1 MFGLFCFL
9 PIMKIN
15 SELDD
20 FRYPRRRPW
29 LILVILG
36 IAALIIW
43 LRFIREPPSEPS
55 SSELPVESSEVA
67 DDPEADERPQRI
79 EAEAPI
85 PADVDAVLAQARSL
99 ESRDKLVE
107 ARERYLAVLD
117 RGAGGR
123 ARREAE
129 AALGKINV
137 ALIKTVRPMP
147 QKIDVIVKP
156 GDSLERIA
164 RRHGTTVDLIQEANL
179 ISNPNRIRA
188 GDHLR
193 VFTGKFAL
201 TASKRQND
209 MIVTMNGTFF
219 KRYDIGS
226 GLHGKTPVGLFTITE
241 KIKEPVWWRP
251 DGKEIPFGHEENILG
266 TRWMTL
272 RASEGT
278 PDVRGYGIHGTWL
291 EDSIGKAES
300 AGCLRMRNRDVEE
313 LFLYIPTRTRV
324 TIVE

>member
-1 MFGLFCFL
+1 M
-9 PIMKIN
+9 N
-15 SELDD
+15 ELED

-29 LILVILG
+29 LILVVL
-36 IAALIIW
+36 AVVALVIW
-43 LRFIREPPSEPS
+43 HRFIREPSEESTVDDTPSA
-55 SSELPVESSEVA
+55 SSEVVPPA
-67 DDPEADERPQRI
+67 KASRAANP
-79 EAEAPI
+79 AEMDVPT
-85 PADVDAVLAQARSL
+85 PADVDGLLAEARSL

-117 RGAGGR
+117 RGVGGR

-129 AALGKINV
+129 AALGKISV

-147 QKIDVIVKP
+147 AKIDVIVKS

-164 RRHGTTVDLIQEANL
+164 RRHGTTVDLIQEANQ

-193 VFTGKFAL
+193 VLTGKFAM
-201 TASKRQND
+201 TASKRRND
-209 MIVTMNGTFF
+209 MVVTMNGKFF
-219 KRYDIGS
+219 KRYDVGS

-278 PDVRGYGIHGTWL
+278 PDVRGYGIHGTWD
-291 EDSIGKAES
+291 EASIGKAES
-300 AGCLRMRNRDVEE
+300 AGCLRMRNREVEE
-313 LFLYIPTRTRV
+313 LFLYIPTRTPV

>member
-1 MFGLFCFL
+1 MR
-9 PIMKIN
+9 MN
-15 SELDD
+15 ELED

-29 LILVILG
+29 LLLVLLAA
-36 IAALIIW
+36 AALIIW
-43 LRFIREPPSEPS
+43 LRFIREPSEKSTAPERDATSGEVVTADDERAPVEPSELDVPT
-55 SSELPVESSEVA
+55 
-67 DDPEADERPQRI
+67 
-79 EAEAPI
+79 
-85 PADVDAVLAQARSL
+85 PADVDGLLAQARSL

-107 ARERYLAVLD
+107 AREHYLAVLD

-137 ALIKTVRPMP
+137 ALIRTVRPM
-147 QKIDVIVKP
+147 QEKLDVIVKS

-164 RRHGTTVDLIQEANL
+164 RRHGSTVDLIQEANL
-179 ISNPNRIRA
+179 ITNPNRIRA

-193 VFTGKFAL
+193 VFIGKFAL
-201 TASKRQND
+201 TASKQRND
-209 MIVTMNGTFF
+209 MVVTMNGTFF
-219 KRYDIGS
+219 KRYGIGS

-278 PDVRGYGIHGTWL
+278 PDVRGYGIHGTWD
-291 EDSIGKAES
+291 EASIGKAES

-313 LFLYIPTRTRV
+313 LFLYIPTRTPV

>member
-1 MFGLFCFL
+1 MTL
-9 PIMKIN
+9 N
-15 SELDD
+15 ELDD
-20 FRYPRRRPW
+20 YKYPRRRPW
-29 LILVILG
+29 LLLVVLLCV
-36 IAALIIW
+36 ALVIW
-43 LRFIREPPSEPS
+43 LRSVQKASETPSTAGERPAADAVVADQDDTVAEQPSEP
-55 SSELPVESSEVA
+55 
-67 DDPEADERPQRI
+67 
-79 EAEAPI
+79 EAPV
-85 PADVDAVLAQARSL
+85 PADVDGLLAQARAL
-99 ESRDKLVE
+99 EARDSLVE
-107 ARERYLAVLD
+107 ARNRYLRVLD
-117 RGAGGR
+117 RAAGGR

-147 QKIDVIVKP
+147 EKSDVIVKS

-164 RRHGTTVDLIQEANL
+164 RRLGTTVDLIQEANL
-179 ISNPNRIRA
+179 IRNPNRIRA

-193 VFTGKFAL
+193 VFTGKFAI
-201 TASKRQND
+201 TASKKRND
-209 MIVTMNGTFF
+209 MVVTMNGSFF
-219 KRYDIGS
+219 KRYDVGS

-278 PDVRGYGIHGTWL
+278 PDVRGYGIHGTWD
-291 EDSIGKAES
+291 EASIGKAES

-313 LFLYIPTRTRV
+313 LFLYIPTRTPV

>member
-1 MFGLFCFL
+1 M
-9 PIMKIN
+9 N
-15 SELDD
+15 ELED
-20 FRYPRRRPW
+20 FRFPRRRPW
-29 LILVILG
+29 LILVVLVVV
-36 IAALIIW
+36 AVVIW
-43 LRFIREPPSEPS
+43 FRFIREPSEQADASEPTPAAGQVS
-55 SSELPVESSEVA
+55 
-67 DDPEADERPQRI
+67 DERDVQGQAVEV
-79 EAEAPI
+79 EAEAPT
-85 PADVDAVLAQARSL
+85 PADVDGLLVQARAF

-117 RGAGGR
+117 RGVGGR

-147 QKIDVIVKP
+147 QKIDVIVKS

-164 RRHGTTVDLIQEANL
+164 RRNGTTVDLIQEANL
-179 ISNPNRIRA
+179 IDNPNRIRA

-193 VFTGKFAL
+193 ILTGKFAL
-201 TASKRQND
+201 TASKRRND
-209 MIVTMNGTFF
+209 MVVTMNGKFF

-226 GLHGKTPVGLFTITE
+226 GIHGKTPVGLFAITE

-278 PDVRGYGIHGTWL
+278 PDVRGYGIHGTWD
-291 EDSIGKAES
+291 EASIGKAES

-313 LFLYIPTRTRV
+313 LFLYIPTRTPV

>member
-1 MFGLFCFL
+1 MR
-9 PIMKIN
+9 MN
-15 SELDD
+15 ELEE

-29 LILVILG
+29 LILVVL
-36 IAALIIW
+36 AVVALVIW
-43 LRFIREPPSEPS
+43 LRFIREPSDETKVEEGPSKSGEVVAPATDSKHAEPA
-55 SSELPVESSEVA
+55 EMDLPT
-67 DDPEADERPQRI
+67 
-79 EAEAPI
+79 
-85 PADVDAVLAQARSL
+85 PADVVGLLAQARSF

-117 RGAGGR
+117 RGADGR

-129 AALGKINV
+129 AALGKINI

-147 QKIDVIVKP
+147 EKIDVIVRS

-193 VFTGKFAL
+193 IFVGKFAL
-201 TASKRQND
+201 TASKERND
-209 MIVTMNGTFF
+209 MVVTMNGTFF
-219 KRYDIGS
+219 KRYGIGS

-278 PDVRGYGIHGTWL
+278 PDVRGYGIHGTWD
-291 EDSIGKAES
+291 ESSIGKAES
-300 AGCLRMRNRDVEE
+300 AGCLRMRNHEVEE
-313 LFLYIPTRTRV
+313 LFLYIPTRTPV